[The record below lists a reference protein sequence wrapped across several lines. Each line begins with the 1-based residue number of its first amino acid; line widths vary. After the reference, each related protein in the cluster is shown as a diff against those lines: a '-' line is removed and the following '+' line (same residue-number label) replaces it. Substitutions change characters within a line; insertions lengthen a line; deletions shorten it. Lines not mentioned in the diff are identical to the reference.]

1 METPAFRIGVP
12 DWLNGIRH
20 WGHKVTEEMEAEEPE
35 AAPQPE
41 PPADTSGQPLAQPEP
56 AAPAITP
63 VQVRVSRPRASF
75 DVDLGPDHTEV
86 KEGGG
91 EPIEPLIVGPGGT
104 FGRTRCARPPDLP
117 RSPSYRTRW
126 RPMHPISLQKLHSRC
141 SLRQRKA

>member
-1 METPAFRIGVP
+1 
-12 DWLNGIRH
+12 
-20 WGHKVTEEMEAEEPE
+20 MEAEEPE

-41 PPADTSGQPLAQPEP
+41 PPTDTSGQPLAQPEP

-86 KEGGG
+86 KEGGS

-104 FGRTRCARPPDLP
+104 FRCV
-117 RSPSYRTRW
+117 
-126 RPMHPISLQKLHSRC
+126 
-141 SLRQRKA
+141 